1 MIKNLFIIYTFVFP
15 LLLLIGC
22 QGQGLGK
29 KQEQEQEQNQSKKTL
44 LSQCKTLGDE
54 AILYARANYVKL
66 FYEINP
72 EKFADA
78 YNKVK
83 DFNNV
88 THRNIID
95 TYNIAVQKLEA
106 KDPVSKSFLE
116 SCKALSEFSQK
127 LVDQD
132 YPQAISFKNN
142 SKLNPL
148 TDDFFLEINKIIKFD
163 HNIGEYKNTFID
175 FKVYVK
181 NYKTAL
187 KQFIEKYKNELI
199 EQK

>member
-1 MIKNLFIIYTFVFP
+1 MIKNLFIIYTLVFP

-72 EKFADA
+72 EKFVDA

-88 THRNIID
+88 AHRNIINS
-95 TYNIAVQKLEA
+95 YNIAVQKLEA
-106 KDPVSKSFLE
+106 KDPISKSFLE

-132 YPQAISFKNN
+132 YPQAMSFKDS

-163 HNIGEYKNTFID
+163 LSIGEYKNTFVD
-175 FKVYVK
+175 FKTYVK

-187 KQFIEKYKNELI
+187 KEYIEKYKNVLI